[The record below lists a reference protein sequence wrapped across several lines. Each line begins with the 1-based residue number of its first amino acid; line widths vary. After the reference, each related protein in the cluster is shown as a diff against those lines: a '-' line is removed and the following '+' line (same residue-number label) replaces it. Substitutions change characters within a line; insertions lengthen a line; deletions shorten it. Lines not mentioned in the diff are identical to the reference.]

1 MSIKMSAPILE
12 SHKHV
17 GDFTQ
22 AREVRQENT
31 HAAATKENRNCKHK
45 LTGLQIKAPRSCDHP
60 CCLVEQIAESW
71 GSEAA
76 ASENNPARRSVRPT
90 RARMARADRSA
101 GSFHNPF
108 EQASLRSRRERLHE
122 VHPAMYPSCSALGPK
137 ISAEAAIGYDS

>member
-1 MSIKMSAPILE
+1 MSAPILE

-17 GDFTQ
+17 GDSTQ

-31 HAAATKENRNCKHK
+31 HATARKEYRKCKQK

-76 ASENNPARRSVRPT
+76 ASENNPVRRSVRPI
-90 RARMARADRSA
+90 RARIALADPSA
-101 GSFHNPF
+101 GSLHHQF
-108 EQASLRSRRERLHE
+108 EHASLRRRRERLHG
-122 VHPAMYPSCSALGPK
+122 VHTALYPSCTALGPE
-137 ISAEAAIGYDS
+137 ISAEAAIRYVS